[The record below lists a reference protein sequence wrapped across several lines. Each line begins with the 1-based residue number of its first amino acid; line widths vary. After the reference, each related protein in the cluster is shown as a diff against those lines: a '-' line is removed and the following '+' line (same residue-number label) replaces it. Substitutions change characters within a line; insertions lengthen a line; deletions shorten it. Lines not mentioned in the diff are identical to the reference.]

1 MNEQKLFDAI
11 TNLPDEIINGA
22 AHKAPA
28 KKRFRSWHIPA
39 VAAILALCCC
49 LGVLLWPDGATPG
62 NVQDPAVTP
71 GDVQDPSAST
81 VKTQKP
87 IPVTSAMKSAAAYL
101 ATYPARVQFVDYGYP
116 DYEKT
121 QAAVSKESV
130 SLRLPNDFD
139 KSAVN
144 TFTRSLVQQ
153 LTASSDGKNRVFSPV
168 NVYMALSMLAETAG
182 GSSREQILEVLGES
196 SIDTLRSRANILWNN
211 LYRDDGKTA
220 ILLAN
225 SLWLRDDTKYNEQT
239 LKTLGDNYY
248 ASTFSGEMGSS
259 AMNSALR
266 DWMNGNTKDLLS
278 DQIEGVELKKDTVMS
293 IVSTV
298 YYKSKWGTEFNSA
311 KNTQDVFHTNGGDKE
326 VTFMNQSSTM
336 AYYWSDNFAATY
348 KYLNYSGMWLVL
360 PDEGVSPEQLLCDD
374 SFWDMVQG
382 GDSVE
387 SKHLMVDLSL
397 PKFDITDQTDL
408 IDSLKALGVSDVFD
422 VDRSNFSP
430 LTEDWSDVW
439 VDEIVHG
446 ARLKIDEKGAEGAA
460 YVRVSAP
467 GAAPPPDDRV
477 EIKFDRPFVFVLTSN
492 ENLPLFVGI
501 VHDPQ

>member
-1 MNEQKLFDAI
+1 M
-11 TNLPDEIINGA
+11 
-22 AHKAPA
+22 
-28 KKRFRSWHIPA
+28 
-39 VAAILALCCC
+39 VA
-49 LGVLLWPDGATPG
+49 
-62 NVQDPAVTP
+62 
-71 GDVQDPSAST
+71 S
-81 VKTQKP
+81 
-87 IPVTSAMKSAAAYL
+87 AAYL
-101 ATYPARVQFVDYGYP
+101 AEYPDRVQTVDYGEIGYNKAQ
-116 DYEKT
+116 EELR
-121 QAAVSKESV
+121 KERMK
-130 SLRLPNDFD
+130 LRLPTDFD
-139 KSAVN
+139 GSGIDS
-144 TFTRSLVQQ
+144 FTTALTQQ
-153 LTASSDGKNRVFSPV
+153 LLCTNDSKNRVFSPI
-168 NVYMALSMLAETAG
+168 NVYMALSVLAETAG
-182 GSSREQILEVLGES
+182 EDSRQQILDALGES

-248 ASTFSGEMGSS
+248 ASTFSGEMGSDKL
-259 AMNSALR
+259 NSALR
-266 DWMNGNTKDLLS
+266 DWMNSNTENFLS
-278 DQIEGVELKKDTVMS
+278 DQVEGVELDPAAVMT

-298 YYKSKWGTEFNSA
+298 YYKSKWDTEFNSA
-311 KNTQDVFHTNGGDKE
+311 KNTQDLFHTNGGDKE
-326 VTFMNQSSTM
+326 VTFMNQSSTGN
-336 AYYWSDNFAATY
+336 YYWSENFAAI
-348 KYLNYSGMWLVL
+348 KKLLNYSGMWLVL

-387 SKHLMVDLSL
+387 RKYLMVDLSL

-422 VDRSNFSP
+422 MDRSNFSP

-460 YVRVSAP
+460 YVKISAP

-477 EIKFDRPFVFVLTSN
+477 EIRFDRPFVFVLTSN
-492 ENLPLFVGI
+492 ENFPLFVGI